1 MKWRKLLTLTTLVV
15 SLLAS
20 LPAWAGGEFEWM
32 SEFNLRAEADL
43 ANFRARLAARFRVG
57 EPQIQMVLSQV
68 TQPAEAYMIFRLGE
82 MSGKPPE
89 IVLEKYKAKKGMGWG
104 ALAKTLGIQPG
115 SREFHALK
123 QGSDLYEEI
132 DKGKGKTKTKE
143 RGRGKGKS

>member
-43 ANFRARLAARFRVG
+43 ANFQARLAARFRVG

-68 TQPAEAYMIFRLGE
+68 TQPAEAYLYDLSPWRNVRKATRDRLR
-82 MSGKPPE
+82 K
-89 IVLEKYKAKKGMGWG
+89 I
-104 ALAKTLGIQPG
+104 
-115 SREFHALK
+115 
-123 QGSDLYEEI
+123 
-132 DKGKGKTKTKE
+132 
-143 RGRGKGKS
+143 